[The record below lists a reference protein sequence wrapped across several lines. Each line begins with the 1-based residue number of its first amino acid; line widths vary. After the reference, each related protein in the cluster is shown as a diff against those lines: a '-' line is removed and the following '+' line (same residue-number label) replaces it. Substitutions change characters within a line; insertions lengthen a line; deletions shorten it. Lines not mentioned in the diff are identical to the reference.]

1 MLSADPSGPD
11 ALLDGQRLSDW
22 IEAAGI
28 SRSTAYAL
36 VKLLAIE
43 PEPRRVPGSRK
54 PVSFLTAEHLER
66 IEPLAQQFR
75 DGVTLR
81 DVERMIKDSPGSSRT
96 EPDRAG
102 LSRTIPDG
110 SPMEALAAALAR
122 IAPQPPPADPLRV
135 ARLLQEAATL
145 GAWLSGAELAQLL
158 GMSPST
164 ITRLGDGHSPRPGF
178 RLERQQPRPG
188 APVWWRVVA
197 ADGSTRPLPSLAAA
211 RRVGFGG
218 GGDVIEARFE
228 VVPPGP
234 VLFPITRW

>member
-1 MLSADPSGPD
+1 MLSADPSGHD
-11 ALLDGQRLSDW
+11 ALPDGQRLSDW

-54 PVSFLTAEHLER
+54 PVSFLTAEHLEQ
-66 IEPLAQQFR
+66 IEPFAQQLR

-81 DVERMIKDSPGSSRT
+81 DVERMIQDGPGLSRT
-96 EPDRAG
+96 EPDSTG
-102 LSRTIPDG
+102 LSRIVPDG
-110 SPMEALAAALAR
+110 SPVEALAVALAR
-122 IAPQPPPADPLRV
+122 IAPAPPPADPLRV
-135 ARLLQEAATL
+135 ARLLQEAASL

-164 ITRLGDGHSPRPGF
+164 ITRMGDGHSPRPGF
-178 RLERQQPRPG
+178 RLERQQERPG
-188 APVWWRVVA
+188 ALVWWRVVA
-197 ADGSTRPLPSLAAA
+197 ADGSRPVPAIGAG
-211 RRVGFGG
+211 RRVGFG

-228 VVPPGP
+228 VLPPGP
-234 VLFPITRW
+234 ALFPLPRY